1 MARAWKTGG
10 IACLLWLLVAGSALA
25 RTPAVLDDDVRTIEL
40 SPYVQYHHDLD
51 GRADA
56 TTMFARADAADFEPL
71 PERGP
76 TFKFQN
82 GAFWFHAVLS
92 NQGHSE
98 GRWLLVQRYALS
110 DRLDLYVRYPDGHVL
125 HKASGDHL
133 PFESRSVRYRQPNF
147 WVEVPPGQAVDVL
160 LRVQSQSSM
169 QVPLALYTPTAFI
182 EIERDAQL
190 AIGIYYGILLSLFI
204 YNLVLWLSLRDASY
218 FWYLLHVSAFGLVL
232 FTLNGLG
239 FEYLWPDSAWL
250 ADYSVP
256 LSICLAQIGMQQFS
270 RTFLDRRQRWRI
282 GDIGGMVLIAA
293 FVLLGIASTQISIR
307 TSTLIAIAGVFLSI
321 SWIVIETIVVLR
333 RGYKPAQLFLL
344 AWAMFLVGVAMFSAI
359 ALGLVPKNF
368 VTEYGVQIGSAV
380 EMLLLSIALGYR
392 YASLRNEN
400 ERIAREAKEQLE
412 RKVAARTAELSSTMA
427 QLSDANAQ
435 LREYS
440 RRDPLTS
447 AFNRRH
453 FREVFEQQLREGAE
467 HGRPLALL
475 MADLDNFKQIN
486 DTYGHLVGDDCLR
499 AVARCFNEALQGHDA
514 VVARFG
520 GEEFVSLL
528 PSLDA
533 QQALQVAEVVRQ
545 RILDTPVYSG
555 RRHVRLSISIG
566 VHTITADRRIT
577 PEDAL
582 RLADEALYRAKNDGR
597 NCVRHSVSV
606 A

>member
-1 MARAWKTGG
+1 MARAWRGG
-10 IACLLWLLVAGSALA
+10 WILCLWLLLAGSAWA
-25 RTPAVLDDDVRTIEL
+25 RLPAVLDDEARTFDL

-51 GRADA
+51 GHAEA
-56 TTMFARADAADFEPL
+56 TTMFARADAAAFEPL
-71 PERGP
+71 PDRGP

-82 GAFWFHAVLS
+82 GAFWFHATLS
-92 NQGHSE
+92 NQGHSQ

-110 DRLDLYVRYPDGHVL
+110 DYLDLYVRYPDGHVL
-125 HKASGDHL
+125 HRASGDHL
-133 PFESRSVRYRQPNF
+133 PFSARSVRYRQPNF
-147 WVEVPPGQAVDVL
+147 WVDVPPGESVDLL

-169 QVPLALYTPTAFI
+169 QVPLTLYTPTAFI

-190 AIGIYYGILLSLFI
+190 AIGVYYGILLSLFI

-239 FEYLWPDSAWL
+239 FEYLWPDSPWL

-270 RTFLDRRQRWRI
+270 RTFLDLKQRWRL
-282 GDIGGMVLIAA
+282 GDIGGIALIAA
-293 FVLLGIASTQISIR
+293 FVLLGIVSTQISIR
-307 TSTLIAIAGVFLSI
+307 TSTLVCIAGVFVSI
-321 SWIVIETIVVLR
+321 SWIVLETIVVLR

-344 AWAMFLVGVAMFSAI
+344 AWAMFLLGVAMFSAI

-400 ERIAREAKEQLE
+400 ERIARDARDQLE
-412 RKVAARTAELSSTMA
+412 RKVAARTAELSATMA

-453 FREVFEQQLREGAE
+453 FREVFEQQLHDIADHR
-467 HGRPLALL
+467 RPLALL
-475 MADLDNFKQIN
+475 LADLDNFKQIN

-499 AVARCFNEALQGHDA
+499 AVARCFNEALDGHDA
-514 VVARFG
+514 LVARFG
-520 GEEFVSLL
+520 GEEFVAVL
-528 PSLDA
+528 PGLDA
-533 QQALQVAEVVRQ
+533 QEALQAAEVLRQ
-545 RILDTPVYSG
+545 KIMNTPVYSG
-555 RRHVRLSISIG
+555 RRHVRLSVSIG
-566 VHTITADRRIT
+566 VHTVTADRSMT
-577 PEDAL
+577 PEEVL

-597 NCVRHSVSV
+597 NCVRHSMSV